1 MLGILVF
8 FVGLYYLFLDFKF
21 GFVIVFFALI
31 TNGFQIV
38 PISFMTVPQI
48 GITKC
53 YDLGLVL
60 MVLYIIS
67 RQKQCFAYFF
77 RPEFRLVRYRV
88 YFVLIEVVV
97 SLYVYK
103 YAPGPVIRVLRSYL
117 FFLSFIIFSAYDIKQ
132 LNRLLIILVWITF
145 VQSLIYDFQ
154 NVVGTQLLNEG
165 LDEATAISDSNSVGG
180 LIRFYN
186 TPAFLVAAYAYL
198 MIFRSQFSK
207 ANWWLLILTFLSVV
221 LLSMHRSLLIS
232 FVIVTILSYLR
243 SVNLYKR
250 VLLFVVTVA
259 LFFLSINLLPERLS
273 SGFAN
278 LAELGDLS
286 LRPGYVSANYSQSH
300 DENTSMYRAF
310 HFLERLQYVLEKPVR
325 IAFGIGFLTE
335 DAPQASQLNFIV
347 GLQKEDQPG
356 AVDQIDTGDITWSR
370 LILQLGLVGTLLYL
384 YMIVFYM
391 IYLYKKSKNNDFAF
405 AGSIFLLAQL
415 MISFFGT
422 ELASPYTRTFL
433 CLFLMCYLKSENYTI
448 YEKPLNT
455 P

>member
-1 MLGILVF
+1 MLGILLF
-8 FVGLYYLFLDFKF
+8 LVGLYYLFLDFKF
-21 GFVIVFFALI
+21 GFVIVFFGLI

-38 PISFMTVPQI
+38 PISLMTVPQI

-67 RQKQCFAYFF
+67 RQKQCYHYFF
-77 RPEFRLVRYRV
+77 RPEFRLVRYIF
-88 YFVLIEVVV
+88 YFVLLDVLV

-103 YAPGPVIRVLRSYL
+103 YAPGTVIRVLRSYL
-117 FFLSFIIFSAYDIKQ
+117 FFLSFLIFSAYDIKQ
-132 LNRLLIILVWITF
+132 LNKLLIILVWITF

-154 NVVGTQLLNEG
+154 NVIGAQVLNEG
-165 LDEATAISDSNSVGG
+165 LDEAQAISDSNHVGG

-198 MIFRSQFSK
+198 MIFRNQFSK
-207 ANWWLLILTFLSVV
+207 TNWWLLLLTFISVV

-243 SVNLYKR
+243 SVDVYKR
-250 VLLFVVTVA
+250 VMLMAVAVV
-259 LFFLSINLLPERLS
+259 LFFVSINLLPERLT

-278 LAELGDLS
+278 LAELGNLS
-286 LRPGYVSANYSQSH
+286 LKPGFVSANYSQSQ

-310 HFLERLQYVLEKPVR
+310 HFIERLQYVLEKPIRV
-325 IAFGIGFLTE
+325 AFGIGFLTE
-335 DAPQASQLNFIV
+335 DAPQTNQLNFIV
-347 GLQKEDQPG
+347 GIQKEDQPG

-384 YMIVFYM
+384 YMVIFYM
-391 IYLYKKSKNNDFAF
+391 IYLYQKSKNNDFAF

-433 CLFLMCYLKSENYTI
+433 CLFLMCYLKFENY
-448 YEKPLNT
+448 EKEEKSLKT
-455 P
+455 A